1 MISKEEMF
9 SKYRALDINS
19 EPLTIKNN
27 KQNARLFDILKHK
40 RLHATSFCNLNDTLE
55 SAFTYDIKELSKEDL
70 INFYNAKM
78 DKTKNICSF
87 SIAKNDIYEASD
99 QCEHLMWAHYANA
112 HKGVRIDFKLKNDYE
127 HVQKVNY
134 VYKLTEIK
142 KEDIKKEDTLNEI
155 MTTKLKIWK
164 YEKEARIISTNT
176 YIDIIIKRI
185 VLGRGFHSS
194 NSQISSDS
202 NFKIIALT
210 LKNLLGDDS
219 VEFYMYENK
228 YSNKLHKI
236 QC

>member
-1 MISKEEMF
+1 MILKEEIF

-19 EPLTIKNN
+19 EPLTIKKN
-27 KQNARLFDILKHK
+27 KQNTRLFDILKHK

-87 SIAKNDIYEASD
+87 SIAKNDQY
-99 QCEHLMWAHYANA
+99 EHLMWSHYANS
-112 HKGVRIDFKLKNDYE
+112 HKGVRIDFKLKNYNE
-127 HVQKVNY
+127 PVQEVNY
-134 VYKLTEIK
+134 VNELKEIK
-142 KEDIKKEDTLNEI
+142 KEDIKNEYILNEI
-155 MTTKLKIWK
+155 MTTKLKIWE

-202 NFKIIALT
+202 SFKIIALT

-228 YSNKLHKI
+228 YSDKLKKI

>member
-1 MISKEEMF
+1 MVICSNSNIVKIYLLEKFSISLFVLNPSAISIEIISIEKFFKKRIKMISKEEMF

-70 INFYNAKM
+70 INFYNTKM

-155 MTTKLKIWK
+155 MTTKLKI
-164 YEKEARIISTNT
+164 TM
-176 YIDIIIKRI
+176 
-185 VLGRGFHSS
+185 L
-194 NSQISSDS
+194 
-202 NFKIIALT
+202 
-210 LKNLLGDDS
+210 
-219 VEFYMYENK
+219 
-228 YSNKLHKI
+228 
-236 QC
+236 

>member
-1 MISKEEMF
+1 
-9 SKYRALDINS
+9 
-19 EPLTIKNN
+19 
-27 KQNARLFDILKHK
+27 
-40 RLHATSFCNLNDTLE
+40 
-55 SAFTYDIKELSKEDL
+55 
-70 INFYNAKM
+70 
-78 DKTKNICSF
+78 
-87 SIAKNDIYEASD
+87 
-99 QCEHLMWAHYANA
+99 
-112 HKGVRIDFKLKNDYE
+112 
-127 HVQKVNY
+127 
-134 VYKLTEIK
+134 
-142 KEDIKKEDTLNEI
+142 
-155 MTTKLKIWK
+155 MTTKLKIWE